1 MMLVAVSILG
11 VALFLWPF
19 VLSGAPTPV
28 VALSLALGTLA
39 ALAAVELAT
48 RRLDARRFALL
59 AAIAGIDAALRLVL
73 VTGVGGFSPIFFLL
87 LTAGYVYGPSFG
99 FICGATSLL
108 ASAVATGGIGPWLP
122 YEMFG
127 CGWTGA
133 VAGIAGLNRR
143 STPGLRDIAVLAL
156 VAVIAGYAYGALL
169 DVWDW
174 TTFYRGSPS
183 FGFLPGAGTAALLQR
198 FGRFYLATSAV
209 WDTFRAA
216 GDALAVIVLGVPVLA
231 GLTRVRSRLSFSVDR
246 AGGAGSDGP
255 AASDAGIA
263 TSPGHAGGTPRR
275 STGGSSA
282 GPRAGG
288 PAPQPVPTISKT
300 G

>member
-1 MMLVAVSILG
+1 MRPAAVVPMTLVAVSILG
-11 VALFLWPF
+11 AALFIWPF
-19 VLSGAPTPV
+19 AVSSAPAPV

-39 ALAAVELAT
+39 ALAAVETAM

-73 VTGVGGFSPIFFLL
+73 VTGAGGFSPIFFLIL
-87 LTAGYVYGPSFG
+87 ATGYVYGPSFG
-99 FICGATSLL
+99 FLCGATSLL

-133 VAGIAGLNRR
+133 AAGIAGLGRS
-143 STPGLRDIAVLAL
+143 STPGIRDIAVLA
-156 VAVIAGYAYGALL
+156 VVSVVAGYAYGALL

-183 FGFLPGAGTAALLQR
+183 FGFLPGAGTAVLLQR

-216 GDALAVIVLGVPVLA
+216 GDALAVIVLGLPVLA
-231 GLTRVRSRLSFSVDR
+231 ALARVRSRLTFTVTGPDPR
-246 AGGAGSDGP
+246 GGEPVGAAADG
-255 AASDAGIA
+255 AL
-263 TSPGHAGGTPRR
+263 
-275 STGGSSA
+275 
-282 GPRAGG
+282 
-288 PAPQPVPTISKT
+288 PVT
-300 G
+300 